1 MTVAWSYSY
10 LQAFETC
17 PKRFYHTKIA
27 KDVIE
32 PQTEALTH
40 GNEVHKALEL
50 AVAEN
55 RPLPEKYKTY
65 IPIVEAVKASP
76 GIKKAEMKF
85 GLTKSFAPTTFFAKD
100 VWVRG
105 VLDFTAINGKSATV
119 LDWKGLALDTVLPTP
134 SGWTTMGEVQVGDRL
149 FGADGKPCTVVGKS
163 QVHARPCFRVTF
175 DDTTS
180 VVCDDQHLW
189 EVNGEVVD
197 TLTLRATLTKHGQK
211 WRTVK
216 IAAPLDAPDA
226 DLPLHPYVLGAWLA
240 DGKHTSGEVCK
251 PDQEIW
257 DRIVACGYSLGQ
269 DTSSNGRATARTV
282 LGIRGTL
289 RRLGVLGNK
298 HIPPVYLRASYS
310 QRLDLLR
317 GLMDGDGNA
326 NPTRKQAVF
335 TTVSK
340 TLSDQVMELLCSL
353 GQRPLQ
359 STVQAHGFGKS
370 VNAYPISFR
379 PINMQPFYLPRKAER
394 VLHQQWGPGN
404 SSRRLV
410 LSVEPV
416 ESVPT
421 QCVAVDSPDSTY
433 LCTRR
438 MVVTHNTGKP
448 KTDGDQ
454 MKLFAGA
461 TFALYPSVE
470 KVKTGYVWLGH
481 DRVDSET
488 YTRADIPAI
497 WNEFIPRVERVEYAI
512 KNSVFN
518 PNPSGLCRA
527 WCPVPR
533 SKCEFS
539 GKA

>member
-119 LDWKGLALDTVLPTP
+119 LDWK
-134 SGWTTMGEVQVGDRL
+134 
-149 FGADGKPCTVVGKS
+149 
-163 QVHARPCFRVTF
+163 
-175 DDTTS
+175 
-180 VVCDDQHLW
+180 
-189 EVNGEVVD
+189 
-197 TLTLRATLTKHGQK
+197 
-211 WRTVK
+211 
-216 IAAPLDAPDA
+216 
-226 DLPLHPYVLGAWLA
+226 
-240 DGKHTSGEVCK
+240 
-251 PDQEIW
+251 
-257 DRIVACGYSLGQ
+257 
-269 DTSSNGRATARTV
+269 
-282 LGIRGTL
+282 
-289 RRLGVLGNK
+289 
-298 HIPPVYLRASYS
+298 
-310 QRLDLLR
+310 
-317 GLMDGDGNA
+317 
-326 NPTRKQAVF
+326 
-335 TTVSK
+335 
-340 TLSDQVMELLCSL
+340 
-353 GQRPLQ
+353 
-359 STVQAHGFGKS
+359 
-370 VNAYPISFR
+370 
-379 PINMQPFYLPRKAER
+379 
-394 VLHQQWGPGN
+394 
-404 SSRRLV
+404 
-410 LSVEPV
+410 
-416 ESVPT
+416 
-421 QCVAVDSPDSTY
+421 
-433 LCTRR
+433 
-438 MVVTHNTGKP
+438 TGKP

-470 KVKTGYVWLGH
+470 KVKTGYVWLAH
-481 DRVDSET
+481 NKVDAET
-488 YTRADIPAI
+488 YTRDDIPAI